1 MARVLASM
9 LVRTLVLAVVLP
21 IHALAGMRAISAVR
35 TFHEGLLARSS
46 LVTAALAAELY
57 FVDHHTYRGMT
68 ADALRR
74 SYAPSLD
81 PARVVVVSSTRTT
94 YCLESAARRG
104 TLRKPGPVAP
114 LARGAC
120 A

>member
-1 MARVLASM
+1 MLA
-9 LVRTLVLAVVLP
+9 RTLVLAVVLP
-21 IHALAGMRAISAVR
+21 ILALAGIRAISAVSA
-35 TFHEGLLARSS
+35 FHEALGARSS

-57 FVDHHTYRGMT
+57 FVDNHSYRGMT

-94 YCLESAARRG
+94 YCLESGSRG
-104 TLRKPGPVAP
+104 RTLRKLGPIAP

-120 A
+120 T